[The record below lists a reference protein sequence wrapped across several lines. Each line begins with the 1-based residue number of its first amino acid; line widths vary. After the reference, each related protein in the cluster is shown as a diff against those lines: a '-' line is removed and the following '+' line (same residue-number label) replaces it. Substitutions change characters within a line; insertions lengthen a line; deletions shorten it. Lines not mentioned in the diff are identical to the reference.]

1 MTQKTMTLQIKNI
14 HISAQ
19 DKPIVHGL
27 NLEIKPGEIHAIM
40 GPNGSGKSTLA
51 NALMGHP
58 KYTVTKGRIII
69 DKKDITALSA
79 DKRAR
84 AGLFLSMQY
93 PPEIPG
99 VSIANF
105 LRLSAGAMRGTNQ
118 NPITFHKELN
128 ERMKE
133 LGIDPSFASRHINL
147 GFSGGERKRLEI
159 LQLLILNPTYAILD
173 ETDSGLD
180 VDALKV
186 VADGINRF
194 HSSKHGIL
202 LITHYNRILKYV
214 VPDFVH
220 IMSGGEIVKSGK
232 KELAKEIEKSGYKN
246 FT

>member
-1 MTQKTMTLQIKNI
+1 MSLKLKNL
-14 HISAQ
+14 HISAA

-27 NLEIKPGEIHAIM
+27 DLEIKPGEVHAIM

-51 NALMGHP
+51 NTLMGHP
-58 KYTVTKGRIII
+58 KYKITNGTVKLN
-69 DKKDITALSA
+69 KLDITNLTP
-79 DKRAR
+79 DKRAK

-99 VSIANF
+99 VSISSF
-105 LRLSAGAMRGTNQ
+105 LRLSAGALRGKTE
-118 NPITFHKELN
+118 NPITFHKELT

-133 LGIDPSFASRHINL
+133 LHIDPAFASRHINL

-180 VDALKV
+180 VDALKI
-186 VADGINRF
+186 VAQGINRF
-194 HSSKHGIL
+194 KFPEHGIL
-202 LITHYNRILKYV
+202 LITHYNRILEYV

-220 IMSGGEIVKSGK
+220 IMVAGKIVKSGRK
-232 KELAKEIEKSGYKN
+232 NLAKEIEKNGYQSLISV
-246 FT
+246 